1 MKCIKC
7 NIFFSFFPP
16 MNLAKHRCSLLSIPQ
31 IRSASLQLL
40 PGSSSWPLTPH
51 KSAWSGAELLQE
63 APFTFTTPQPTP
75 PALSAQAGA
84 QHRCRDESKG
94 RMGGK
99 GGGSQE
105 DNEMSA
111 QGGELPVGRGAGQA
125 TRTPLTC
132 TQPSQGVGR
141 VGSEPQRPAL
151 RWLRMTGWV

>member
-31 IRSASLQLL
+31 IGSASLQLL
-40 PGSSSWPLTPH
+40 PGSSSWPLTSP

-63 APFTFTTPQPTP
+63 APLPFTTPQPTP

-84 QHRCRDESKG
+84 QHHCRDESKG

-151 RWLRMTGWV
+151 RWLRVTGWV